1 MLDPSTIV
9 LFAVACLALTVTPG
23 PDMMLIASRTVAQ
36 GRTAG
41 FTTLAGIQA
50 GTFVHA
56 LATGF
61 GLSQL
66 FVHVPAAYEAVRWIG
81 AAYLIWLAWK
91 IVRSARARFVQT
103 DNVEPFAIRRMFIE
117 GLLTNLLNPK
127 MALFVLA
134 LLPQFFAPDAGSV
147 VVQALVLATIL
158 NSIGLVVNCIVILLA
173 DHFGSR
179 FVRSARMSAVANYL
193 LGAVFA
199 GLAARLAV
207 ASGP

>member
-1 MLDPSTIV
+1 
-9 LFAVACLALTVTPG
+9 
-23 PDMMLIASRTVAQ
+23 
-36 GRTAG
+36 
-41 FTTLAGIQA
+41 
-50 GTFVHA
+50 
-56 LATGF
+56 
-61 GLSQL
+61 
-66 FVHVPAAYEAVRWIG
+66 VRWIG

-158 NSIGLVVNCIVILLA
+158 NSIGLVVNGIVILLA

>member
-1 MLDPSTIV
+1 
-9 LFAVACLALTVTPG
+9 
-23 PDMMLIASRTVAQ
+23 
-36 GRTAG
+36 
-41 FTTLAGIQA
+41 
-50 GTFVHA
+50 
-56 LATGF
+56 
-61 GLSQL
+61 
-66 FVHVPAAYEAVRWIG
+66 
-81 AAYLIWLAWK
+81 
-91 IVRSARARFVQT
+91 
-103 DNVEPFAIRRMFIE
+103 MFIE

-134 LLPQFFAPDAGSV
+134 LFPQFLAPDAGSV

-158 NSIGLVVNCIVILLA
+158 NSIGLVVNGIVILLA